1 MSTRTVAECAEEAL
15 RKIGVASSGQ
25 PISADDF
32 AVASAAVQQALLEL
46 ESRVQFTL
54 SASDEVDALY
64 YDAISIYAA
73 ALMCP
78 NYGTETINKMTPE
91 QAQEASVRKILV
103 LRPQDEPTNP
113 IPTNYF

>member
-1 MSTRTVAECAEEAL
+1 MPTRTVTECAEEAL

-25 PISADDF
+25 PISADDS

-91 QAQEASVRKILV
+91 QAQNEAVRKVFRLTPGEELNSV
-103 LRPQDEPTNP
+103 KTDH
-113 IPTNYF
+113 F